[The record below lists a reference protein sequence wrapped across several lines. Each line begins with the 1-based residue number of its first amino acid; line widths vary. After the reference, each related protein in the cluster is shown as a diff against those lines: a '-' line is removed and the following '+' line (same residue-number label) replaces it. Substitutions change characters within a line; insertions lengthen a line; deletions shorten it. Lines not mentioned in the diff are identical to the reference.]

1 MNSYIAKR
9 LLGLIPILFGISVLV
24 FAIMRMLPGDVATM
38 LLMGDADKSIA
49 VSPEAVAALR
59 AKLGLDVPLLKQ
71 YMTWVGGLLTF
82 DAGTS
87 LWSGRPVF
95 EEIGER
101 MWLTIELAFI
111 ALFIGAV
118 IAIPIGVYSALRQ
131 DSWIDYVLRSFTIA
145 GLAIP
150 GFWMATLLI
159 LFLTVQFNWAPPLG
173 YVHFKDDPL
182 ANMQQLFWP
191 ALVIGLHN
199 AAVVARMTRS
209 TMLEVMRD
217 DYIRTAWAKGLGLR
231 TILTVHALRNA
242 MLPVLT
248 LLALELGS
256 LLNGTVI
263 MEVIFT
269 LPGIGRYLI
278 DAILH
283 RDYPVVQAIVV
294 LMAVVY
300 VLLNLLV
307 DLMYG
312 VLDPRIRLK

>member
-1 MNSYIAKR
+1 MNSYIVKR
-9 LLGLIPILFGISVLV
+9 LLGLVPILIGISVLV
-24 FAIMRMLPGDVATM
+24 FVIMRLLPGDVAEM
-38 LLMGDADKSIA
+38 LLMGDSDKSISVA
-49 VSPEAVAALR
+49 PEAVNALR
-59 AKLGLDVPLLKQ
+59 EKLGLNVPLYQQ
-71 YMTWVGGLLTF
+71 YLNWVWGLLTL
-82 DAGTS
+82 DAGNS
-87 LWSGRPVF
+87 LWTGQPVF
-95 EEIGER
+95 QEIGER
-101 MWLTIELAFI
+101 MWLTIELAFL
-111 ALFIGAV
+111 ALIIGAV
-118 IAIPIGVYSALRQ
+118 IAIPIGIYSALRQ
-131 DSWIDYVLRSFTIA
+131 DSWVDYLLRIFTIG

-159 LFLTVQFNWAPPLG
+159 LFLTVQFGWAPPLG
-173 YVHFKDDPL
+173 YVHLVDDPW
-182 ANMQQLFWP
+182 ANLQQLFWP

-231 TILTVHALRNA
+231 AILTVHALRNA

-278 DAILH
+278 DAIMN
-283 RDYPVVQAIVV
+283 RDYPVVQSIVV

-300 VLLNLLV
+300 VVLNLLV